1 MAVGGTVTEARTGVE
16 TESRAAAVRATRLL
30 ETGPEAAFDR
40 LCSLA
45 ATILDAPMTYMTVV
59 DDVRSFLKGAPDP
72 AAICGP
78 EGTFEVPVREAA
90 CQFVVDGGE
99 EVVVNDTA
107 TDPRLRDLVQIK
119 AFGARAWVGVPI
131 LDPDGYVLGNMCAM
145 DGRVREWTPAHL
157 DSLRTLA
164 AAANDAIALR
174 LAARDLQNYADHSA
188 ELAETLQQSLLPMHP
203 PHVPGMTIATRF
215 SPGGTGVEVLGDFYD
230 VVPLQ
235 NGFGVV
241 IGDVCGK
248 GAPAARTTAMA
259 RSAVRTAAH
268 SEPDPAV
275 VLDTVHEVL
284 LSWFGAGRSFVTAIY
299 ATFTR
304 HGAGWTVEIAGA
316 GHPPAFVRRADGRV
330 EQRPGGGRVLGLTTE
345 HPTAVDVVEL
355 HPGDALVLYTDG
367 ITEARD
373 PAGTQ
378 FDEPGVADALRLLGD
393 QVPEADEIA
402 DGLVLAAGRHAQ
414 VANADDVAVV
424 VVRVEPVAV
433 SVRPAVARRLP

>member
-1 MAVGGTVTEARTGVE
+1 VTEARTGVE
-16 TESRAAAVRATRLL
+16 SESRAAAVRATRLL

-45 ATILDAPMTYMTVV
+45 ATILDAPMAYMTVV
-59 DDVRSFLKGAPDP
+59 DDVRSFLKGAPDS
-72 AAICGP
+72 AAISGP
-78 EGTFEVPVREAA
+78 EGTFEVPAREAA
-90 CQFVVDGGE
+90 CQLVVDSGE
-99 EVVVNDTA
+99 EILVGDTA
-107 TDPRLRDLVQIK
+107 ADIRLRDLVQIK
-119 AFGARAWVGVPI
+119 AFGARSWIGVPI
-131 LDPDGYVLGNMCAM
+131 LDPDGYVLGNLCAM
-145 DGRVREWTPAHL
+145 DSQVREWTAGHL
-157 DSLRTLA
+157 ESMRTLA

-248 GAPAARTTAMA
+248 GATAARTTAMA

-275 VLDTVHEVL
+275 VLDTVNEVL

-299 ATFTR
+299 ATFTH
-304 HGAGWTVEIAGA
+304 HGTGWTVAIAGA

-330 EQRPGGGRVLGLTTE
+330 EQRPGGGRVLGLTVE
-345 HPTAVDVVEL
+345 HPTAIDVVDL

-373 PAGTQ
+373 ARGAQ
-378 FDEPGVADALRLLGD
+378 FDEPGVAQALAARGD
-393 QVPEADEIA
+393 RGPEADRIA
-402 DGLVLAAGRHAQ
+402 DDLVRAAQ
-414 VANADDVAVV
+414 VHTQGSNADDAAVV
-424 VVRVEPVAV
+424 VVRVDPVA
-433 SVRPAVARRLP
+433 